1 MHNCSEV
8 QEPAEPQQRGYN
20 RGERMEGQPLA
31 MTPRLLGCLEVAAQ
45 VGASL
50 QTVFAFPGAAVVQA
64 TLLGGR
70 V

>member
-1 MHNCSEV
+1 
-8 QEPAEPQQRGYN
+8 
-20 RGERMEGQPLA
+20 MEGQPLA